1 MIVPGK
7 VVLVTGALSGIGRAA
22 AMAFAREGAKVVVS
36 GRRDEEGERLA
47 GELRALGGEA
57 AYARADVRQE
67 DDVRSLVE
75 LTLDQF
81 GRLDAAV
88 NSAGSEGVPGPLL
101 DQSADNYVA
110 TFEANVLGIV
120 LCLKHQLAAMR
131 PRGQGSI
138 VNLSSTMGHKAAPGM
153 SIYVASKHAVEG
165 LTKAAALEA
174 AAYGVRVNAI
184 APGPTETE
192 MLARLVVDPARRAA
206 MTSSVPLGRVA
217 TAAEV
222 AEAIVFVSSDK
233 ASFITG
239 QVLCVDGGKSAT

>member
-1 MIVPGK
+1 MTGK
-7 VVLVTGALSGIGRAA
+7 VVLLTGALSGIGRAA
-22 AMAFAREGAKVVVS
+22 VMAFARQGAEVVVS
-36 GRRDEEGERLA
+36 GRRDEEGEKLA
-47 GELRALGGEA
+47 EQLRALGREA
-57 AYARADVRQE
+57 AYVRADVRQE

-75 LTLDQF
+75 LTLERF

-88 NSAGSEGVPGPLL
+88 NSAGSEGVPGPLV
-101 DQSADNYVA
+101 DQSADNYVD
-110 TFEANVLGIV
+110 TFEANVLGLV
-120 LCLKHQLAAMR
+120 FCLKHQLTAMR
-131 PRGQGSI
+131 QRGHGVI
-138 VNLSSTMGHKAAPGM
+138 VNLSSTMGHKAAAGM

-184 APGPTETE
+184 APGPTDTE
-192 MLARLVVDPARRAA
+192 MLTRLARDPARRAA

-217 TAAEV
+217 TAEEV
-222 AEAIVFVSSDK
+222 ADAILFVASDQ